1 MAIINTFDTA
11 KYAAGNGIAD
21 KVYAGI
27 DAVLGASGNLGS
39 AIQSRRAA
47 SGKPVNGRAASAFA
61 NMGSIGGGGQGGLG
75 SLFKGGSASGAGG
88 AARGGG
94 SGSGMAAGAIGGA
107 IDKTWTLANGL
118 IGDSYTR
125 GRDAFDS
132 GVINTAYGRSSDD
145 PFFGGIGRERN
156 AKRLANDIRNESFY
170 ATSRNMG
177 DLQQELANP
186 DIYHNEVDGITDGQ
200 RTAGVLQG
208 VGTGAAKGAKYGSM
222 AGPMGMAIG
231 AVAGAIGGAVTR
243 LFGNQRAKRRLR
255 RINAAI
261 RYNNM
266 QKAAQVADSVSNLT
280 TMEGN
285 KMLANM
291 AAGGGWQRVLGAC
304 RLASAHRYADGGGM
318 QSAGEG
324 KVRQSNDDWPGI
336 TEINAGGS
344 HEENKRGGVPQ
355 GVAPDGAPNLVEEG
369 EVKLSDILGG
379 GNQYILSARIV
390 ITPEMASEYGID
402 KKHVGKTYAQGF
414 KDAYSQYKDRPGHPE
429 VRNEVARLCD
439 AFQQAQDAEK
449 ELRAA
454 RQAAAVMESLPPEQ
468 REAVM
473 DAATAAASQ
482 GARGEAPQ
490 DPLAQAAPMAP
501 QGDAPIEDMGQ
512 GVIPQEVTRQAMPQD
527 DVLTGGTPYMAYGGR
542 MRSYALGG
550 VVGVVNKYAHKKP
563 HSYAKGG
570 ISAGLSTPIVRPGD
584 AWEKRRMAE
593 WARLNGYDAPPA
605 DADTPIRPYRPV
617 TSVRPGDEWEGSRMA
632 EWVESRGYGLNS
644 SGSDETETDAD
655 IARSAH
661 DRALG
666 EVGADSLRRKA
677 SLDKAPVL
685 AGLYAW
691 LRTKD
696 YLQNADRYNRITREG
711 LGRSMVSPER
721 VGGYY
726 SPKYLDPDFGNAAL
740 RSSTAQALRNASALT
755 GGNRAAAAA
764 SQAVIFD
771 RAARVRGER
780 LNDARMANEEMRA
793 RAWQMNRG
801 LDQYNAQA
809 ALQADSQNAARVAA
823 AYDKM
828 EQTEAS
834 ADQYNKAM
842 RLGLFQNAAN
852 LLGRYGVDARNRLT
866 VAAMTANGLFGKGA
880 GQMYNDMGY

>member
-27 DAVLGASGNLGS
+27 DSVLGGAGDLGS
-39 AIQSRRAA
+39 ALQSRRAA
-47 SGKPVNGRAASAFA
+47 KGTPINGKAASAFS
-61 NMGSIGGGGQGGLG
+61 NMSAVGGGHGGFS
-75 SLFKGGSASGAGG
+75 SLFSGGSSSGAGG
-88 AARGGG
+88 KSAGGG
-94 SGSGMAAGAIGGA
+94 SGMATGAIGSA
-107 IDKTWTLANGL
+107 IDRTWTLANGL
-118 IGDSYTR
+118 IGDSYSR
-125 GRDAFDS
+125 GRSSFDS
-132 GVINTAYGRSSDD
+132 GVINTAYGKSNDD

-156 AKRLANDIRNESFY
+156 ANRLANDIRNESFY
-170 ATSRNMG
+170 STSRNMG
-177 DLQQELANP
+177 DLQQELADPN
-186 DIYHNEVDGITDGQ
+186 IYHDEVAGITDGQ

-208 VGTGAAKGAKYGSM
+208 VGTGAAKGAKYGSV

-231 AVAGAIGGAVTR
+231 AAAGAIGGAITK
-243 LFGNQRAKRRLR
+243 LFGHQRAKRRLR
-255 RINAAI
+255 RLNAAI

-266 QKAAQVADSVSNLT
+266 QKAAQVNDSVSNMT

-291 AAGGGWQRVLGAC
+291 AANGGWQRVLGAC
-304 RLASAHRYADGGGM
+304 RLASAHKYAEGGDM
-318 QSAGEG
+318 QSASDD
-324 KVRQSNDDWPGI
+324 KVRQSHDDWPGI

-344 HEENKRGGVPQ
+344 HEENRRGGVPQ
-355 GVAPDGAPNLVEEG
+355 GVAPDGMPNLVEEG

-390 ITPEMASEYGID
+390 ITPEMAQEFGID
-402 KKHVGKTYAQGF
+402 SKHVGKTYAKGF

-429 VRNEVARLCD
+429 VRNEVARLCS

-449 ELRAA
+449 KIQAA
-454 RQAAAVMESLPPEQ
+454 RQAAAVMESLPPDQ
-468 REAVM
+468 REAVI

-482 GARGEAPQ
+482 
-490 DPLAQAAPMAP
+490 DAQAAPQAP
-501 QGDAPIEDMGQ
+501 QAQAATMPPQDDVPMGDMGQ
-512 GVIPQEVTRQAMPQD
+512 GVMPQEAMPQD
-527 DVLTGGTPYMAYGGR
+527 GALADEVPYMAYGGR
-542 MRSYALGG
+542 VRGYALGG
-550 VVGVVNKYAHKKP
+550 AVAVVNKYAHKKS
-563 HSYAKGG
+563 HTYDVGG
-570 ISAGLSTPIVRPGD
+570 LISAYRPVTEVHPGD

-593 WARLNGYDAPPA
+593 WKRLKGYDTVFEDDDKA
-605 DADTPIRPYRPV
+605 
-617 TSVRPGDEWEGSRMA
+617 M
-632 EWVESRGYGLNS
+632 
-644 SGSDETETDAD
+644 TDAD

-661 DRALG
+661 DEALD

-696 YLQNADRYNRITREG
+696 YLQDAGRYNRITREG

-726 SPKYLDPDFGNAAL
+726 VPRYIDPDFGNAAL
-740 RSSTAQALRNASALT
+740 RSSTAQALRNAAALT

-771 RAARVRGER
+771 RAARAEGER
-780 LNDARMANEEMRA
+780 LNNARMANEELRSG
-793 RAWQMNRG
+793 AWQMNRS
-801 LDQYNAQA
+801 LDKYNSQA
-809 ALQADSQNAARVAA
+809 RLQTDSQNAARIAA

-828 EQTEAS
+828 EQTEAN
-834 ADQYNKAM
+834 ADQYNKAT

-866 VAAMTANGLFGKGA
+866 VAALTANGLYGKGA
-880 GQMYNDMGY
+880 GQLFKDLGHK

>member
-1 MAIINTFDTA
+1 MAIINSFDTA

-21 KVYAGI
+21 KVYAGV
-27 DAVLGASGNLGS
+27 DAILGGAGDLGS
-39 AIQSRRAA
+39 SIQSRRAA

-61 NMGSIGGGGQGGLG
+61 NMGSMGGGGQGGLA
-75 SLFKGGSASGAGG
+75 SLFKGSASAGG
-88 AARGGG
+88 ASAAGG
-94 SGSGMAAGAIGGA
+94 SGMGGKAGGMGSGMATGAIGAA
-107 IDKTWTLANGL
+107 IDKAWTLTNGL

-125 GRDAFDS
+125 GRSAFDS
-132 GVINTAYGRSSDD
+132 DIINTAYGRSNDD

-186 DIYHNEVDGITDGQ
+186 DLYHNEVDGVTDGQ

-208 VGTGAAKGAKYGSM
+208 VGTGAAKGAKYGSI

-231 AVAGAIGGAVTR
+231 AVAGAVGGAVTK
-243 LFGNQRAKRRLR
+243 LFGHQRAKRRLR

-285 KMLANM
+285 KALANM
-291 AAGGGWQRVLGAC
+291 AAAGGWQRVLGAC
-304 RLASAHRYADGGGM
+304 RLASAHRYADGGDM
-318 QSAGEG
+318 LSAGEG
-324 KVRQSNDDWPGI
+324 KVRQSHDDWPGI

-344 HEENKRGGVPQ
+344 HEENRRGGVPQ

-414 KDAYSQYKDRPGHPE
+414 KDAYSQYKDRLGHPE
-429 VRNEVARLCD
+429 VRNEVARLCS

-449 ELRAA
+449 ELRAT
-454 RQAAAVMESLPPEQ
+454 RQTAAVMESLPPEQ

-482 GARGEAPQ
+482 GAQAARQ
-490 DPLAQAAPMAP
+490 DSQAQAAMAVP
-501 QGDAPIEDMGQ
+501 QGDAPVMDAGQ
-512 GVIPQEVTRQAMPQD
+512 EAMPQD
-527 DVLTGGTPYMAYGGR
+527 AALTGEVPYTAYGGR
-542 MRSYALGG
+542 VRSYALGG

-570 ISAGLSTPIVRPGD
+570 ILAGLSAPIVRPGD

-605 DADTPIRPYRPV
+605 DPDTPIRPYRPAPD
-617 TSVRPGDEWEGSRMA
+617 VRPGGEDVRRMA
-632 EWVESRGYGLNS
+632 EWAKSRGYGMS
-644 SGSDETETDAD
+644 RPESADAEEAKTDAD

-696 YLQNADRYNRITREG
+696 YLQNADRYNRIIREG

-740 RSSTAQALRNASALT
+740 RSSTAQALRNAAALT

-764 SQAVIFD
+764 SQAVIFS
-771 RAARVRGER
+771 RAARARGER
-780 LNDARMANEEMRA
+780 LNDARMANEELRA

-801 LDQYNAQA
+801 LDQYNAQT

-834 ADQYNKAM
+834 VDQYNKAM

-866 VAAMTANGLFGKGA
+866 VAAMTANGLFSKGA
-880 GQMYNDMGY
+880 GQVYNDMGY